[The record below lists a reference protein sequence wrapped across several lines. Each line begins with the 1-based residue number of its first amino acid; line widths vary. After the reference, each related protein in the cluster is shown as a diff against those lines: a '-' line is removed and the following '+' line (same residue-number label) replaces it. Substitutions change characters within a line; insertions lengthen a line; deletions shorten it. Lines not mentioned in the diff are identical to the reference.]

1 MNQPGLKV
9 AYLINQYPKVSHS
22 FIRREIAAVEA
33 CGVSVLR
40 CAIRSCREELVDAAD
55 QAEAKRTK
63 TVLDQGM
70 SGLLKSFLRTA
81 VKAPIRMLQTLS
93 TAIKLGRRS
102 DRGLWRHLIY
112 VAEACVLCEWFQ
124 EAGIEHV
131 HAHFGTN
138 STTVALLCSMLGGLK
153 YSFTIHGP
161 EEFDSIQSL
170 SIVEK
175 VQHAAFVVTVSSFG
189 RSQLYRW
196 CDLSQWSKLHVV
208 HCGVDQAFLTQ
219 PLVPVSAE
227 LRLVCVGRLCEAKG
241 QLLLIEAI
249 KPLIADGIP
258 LKLVLVGD
266 GPLRSQIEQIT
277 DRDNLHDHIEMTGW
291 ASNETVR
298 QELLAARAFVLPSFA
313 EGLPVAIM
321 EALALHRPVISTYVA
336 GIPELVLPGTCGW
349 LVPAGSVTDLSAALR
364 SALQLSPQALEQ
376 MGQAGADRV
385 AQQHNIATEAAKLAR
400 LFGAQPKRTSIESRS
415 VSPIAASENSE
426 AIAIA
431 TTIH

>member
-1 MNQPGLKV
+1 MKQPVPRV

-55 QAEAKRTK
+55 QDEATRTK
-63 TVLDQGM
+63 TVLDEGM
-70 SGLLKSFLRTA
+70 GGLLKSFLRNAIT
-81 VKAPIRMLQTLS
+81 APIRMLKTLK

-102 DRGLWRHLIY
+102 DRGVWRHLIY
-112 VAEACVLCEWFQ
+112 VAEACVLRDWLQAAE
-124 EAGIEHV
+124 IEHI

-161 EEFDSIQSL
+161 EEFDSIGSL

-175 VQHAAFVVTVSSFG
+175 VQQAAFVVTVSSFG

-196 CDLSQWSKLHVV
+196 CDLSQWNKLHIV
-208 HCGVDQAFLTQ
+208 HCGVDHAFLTQ
-219 PLVPVSAE
+219 PPTPIPSE

-241 QLLLIEAI
+241 QLLLIKAI
-249 KPLIADGIP
+249 KPLVAEGIP

-266 GPLRSQIEQIT
+266 GPLRSQIEQLL
-277 DRDNLHDHIEMTGW
+277 DRDNLGDFVEITGW

-298 QELLAARAFVLPSFA
+298 QELLASRAFVLPSFA

-336 GIPELVLPGTCGW
+336 GIPELVLPGVCGW
-349 LVPAGSVTDLSAALR
+349 LVPAGSVADLSTALK
-364 SALQLSPQALEQ
+364 SALQLSPSVLEQ
-376 MGQAGADRV
+376 MGLAGAERV
-385 AQQHNIATEAAKLAR
+385 AAQHNIATEAAKLAR
-400 LFGAQPKRTSIESRS
+400 LFGAQPESTSIEATRPSMTTD
-415 VSPIAASENSE
+415 PCD

-431 TTIH
+431 TPVP